1 MTVKRFH
8 ALDGL
13 RGVCALSVV
22 LFHAANLFKPGSL
35 LPHGY
40 LAVDMFFILSGF
52 VIALNYETAL
62 QKGLRVGAFLQARG
76 RRLLPIYWLGAAF
89 NIAVFIWMASSG
101 YYPPG
106 YSGFMIWLGVP
117 LLTLLLLP
125 VFGVPG
131 DGFSPAMLNVTWS
144 LLVEWLVNSLYAA
157 RLFRCRTRTLAA
169 AAAVLWVAMAVA
181 GMFTGRGWCV
191 GISRNDFFTLGLLR
205 GVPAFLAGVVIF
217 RLHTRNWF
225 AKLPVIAPE
234 LLFCLWL
241 CIAVVPTATATPV
254 FDALAVIILCPLLVM
269 LLIRSDHQAPAYSK
283 ILGALSYP
291 LYTVHPGIILLA
303 QGTPLFGLNHGPQ
316 PLRAVFVVML
326 CVVAAWSVYRL
337 TSLLASARRQPLAV
351 TTSA

>member
-1 MTVKRFH
+1 MTAKRFH
-8 ALDGL
+8 GLDGL

-22 LFHAANLFKPGSL
+22 LFHAADLFKPGSL

-40 LAVDMFFILSGF
+40 LAVDVFFILSGF

-62 QKGLRVGAFLQARG
+62 EKGLRAGAFLQARG
-76 RRLLPIYWLGAAF
+76 RRLLPVYWLGAAF
-89 NIAVFIWMASSG
+89 DIAVFIWMASSG

-106 YSGFMIWLGVP
+106 YSSFMIWLGVP

-144 LLVEWLVNSLYAA
+144 LLVEWLVNSFYAA
-157 RLFRCRTRTLAA
+157 RLFRCRTPTLAVLAA
-169 AAAVLWVAMAVA
+169 ALWLAMAVA
-181 GMFTGRGWCV
+181 GFFTGRGWCV
-191 GISRNDFFTLGLLR
+191 GISRNDVFTLGLLR

-217 RLHTRNWF
+217 RVHTQNWF

-234 LLFCLWL
+234 LSLCLWL
-241 CIAVVPTATATPV
+241 CIAVVPTVTATPV
-254 FDALAVIILCPLLVM
+254 FDALAVIVLCPLLVM
-269 LLIRSDHQAPAYSK
+269 LLIRSDDRAPRYSK
-283 ILGALSYP
+283 MLGALSYP

-303 QGTPLFGLNHGPQ
+303 QGTSLFGLNRGPQ
-316 PLRAVFVVML
+316 PLRAACVVML
-326 CVVAAWSVYRL
+326 CIGAAWLVS
-337 TSLLASARRQPLAV
+337 SLASLRRQPLAV